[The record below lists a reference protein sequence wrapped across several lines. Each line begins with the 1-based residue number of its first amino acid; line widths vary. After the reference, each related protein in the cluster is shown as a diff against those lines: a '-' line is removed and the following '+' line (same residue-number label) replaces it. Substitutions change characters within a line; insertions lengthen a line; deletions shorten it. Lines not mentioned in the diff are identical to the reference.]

1 MAMDLQITFEPGISG
16 LTVSRLIMTVG
27 DASVRSYPMSA
38 EDHYRDL
45 FAIRHFL
52 SRRTLTSIMLGNE
65 PVAAIEFSNEGDV
78 VTLKP
83 YKRLEGIAFSDNFH
97 LSQGIGQIDQ
107 ALDNLS
113 AVIST
118 DRAFLERQ
126 TFEDIDAGVYDR
138 CETETGEARLKE

>member
-1 MAMDLQITFEPGISG
+1 MDLQIAFDPEISG
-16 LTVSRLIMTVG
+16 SSMSRLIMTVG
-27 DASVRSYPMSA
+27 DASIRSYPMSA

-45 FAIRHFL
+45 FVLRHFL
-52 SRRTLTSIMLGNE
+52 GRQTLANIILGNE

-83 YKRLEGIAFSDNFH
+83 YKRLAGMDFSDNFR
-97 LSQGIGQIDQ
+97 LSQGVRQIDQ

-118 DRAFLERQ
+118 DRASLERQ
-126 TFEDIDAGVYDR
+126 AFEDIDAGAYAG
-138 CETETGEARLKE
+138 CEAEIGNAR

>member
-1 MAMDLQITFEPGISG
+1 MDLQIAFEPKISG
-16 LTVSRLIMTVG
+16 STVSRLIITVG

-38 EDHYRDL
+38 EEHYRDL
-45 FAIRHFL
+45 FAIKHFL

-65 PVAAIEFSNEGDV
+65 PVAEIKFSNEGDL

-83 YKRLEGIAFSDNFH
+83 YKRLEGMAFSDDFR

-126 TFEDIDAGVYDR
+126 VFEDINAGVYDR
-138 CETETGEARLKE
+138 CETEAEEARLKD

>member
-1 MAMDLQITFEPGISG
+1 MNLQIAFEPTISG
-16 LTVSRLIMTVG
+16 LAVSRLIMTVG

-38 EDHYRDL
+38 EEHYRDL
-45 FAIRHFL
+45 FAIKHFL
-52 SRRTLTSIMLGNE
+52 IRRTLTSIMLGNE
-65 PVAAIEFSNEGDV
+65 PVAAIEFSNDGDV

-83 YKRLEGIAFSDNFH
+83 YKRLGGIVFSDNFR

-113 AVIST
+113 AAIST

-126 TFEDIDAGVYDR
+126 VFEDINAGVYDR
-138 CETETGEARLKE
+138 CETEAGEAR